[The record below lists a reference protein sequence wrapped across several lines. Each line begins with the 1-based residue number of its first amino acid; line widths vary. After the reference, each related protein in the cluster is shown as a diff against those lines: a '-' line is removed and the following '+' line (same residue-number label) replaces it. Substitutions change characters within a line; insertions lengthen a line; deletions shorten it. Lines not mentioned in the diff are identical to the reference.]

1 MRDVLSCVR
10 AVLGA
15 EHRTPPTSPA
25 R

>member
-15 EHRTPPTSPA
+15 EHRTSPTSPA